1 MLIYYS
7 GERDM
12 NIHALKSILPLI
24 SVVKAKT
31 LSNNNLPPIC
41 DGTEDVSFFGQF
53 FLKSI

>member
-1 MLIYYS
+1 
-7 GERDM
+7 M